1 MNIDDRSL
9 HKLYLIISRVG
20 RDKST
25 FYALT
30 TRFLVKYM
38 HGPNPQQGG
47 HSSSRYM
54 LQDIENL
61 SFYSFTY
68 CQEPTFST
76 DIVTNPTEPAS
87 KLSLYYH
94 PLCYMMR
101 RS

>member
-1 MNIDDRSL
+1 MNIDDRLL

-20 RDKST
+20 HDKST

-54 LQDIENL
+54 LQDIEN
-61 SFYSFTY
+61 FKA
-68 CQEPTFST
+68 ST
-76 DIVTNPTEPAS
+76 HSHIVRNLLLAPIS
-87 KLSLYYH
+87 
-94 PLCYMMR
+94 
-101 RS
+101 